1 MIDRS
6 AAIEIARARAVQNGW
21 AFGEPLA
28 VVHRRGWFGQH
39 DRFEIETNA
48 GMLGTKAQ
56 QGAQPFSP
64 APHNVAGDQGDE
76 GHTGLEILV
85 DLFLDALQIFIQLGE
100 KRILLLNQIFCGTLE
115 GQC

>member
-6 AAIEIARARAVQNGW
+6 AAIEIARARAAQNGW

-48 GMLGTKAQ
+48 GMLGTKAHFTVD
-56 QGAQPFSP
+56 AET
-64 APHNVAGDQGDE
+64 GDVLSE
-76 GHTGLEILV
+76 GYV
-85 DLFLDALQIFIQLGE
+85 P
-100 KRILLLNQIFCGTLE
+100 R
-115 GQC
+115 

>member
-1 MIDRS
+1 MQVLEDNGES
-6 AAIEIARARAVQNGW
+6 VVVVTLVVQ
-21 AFGEPLA
+21 EPCCQD
-28 VVHRRGWFGQH
+28 H
-39 DRFEIETNA
+39 
-48 GMLGTKAQ
+48 Q